1 MKKYEDI
8 VKSHPVVKELM
19 EICKKHSHTKS
30 IFLTGGA
37 VVDIIDG
44 REPKDYDIT
53 YTCCHAIVERVSDN
67 KNFRLLYTS
76 RTSITFLFKGKHKVQ
91 LLRRKMDEFPFEN
104 DKILFRMDGIIT
116 GGTMFAKDILDNRLI
131 VVNDDRM
138 NYGISRKLF
147 KARVKKW
154 ESKGYNI
161 HPISYKSYLRMTK
174 HKSILRKFVE
184 VFTGSDSETES

>member
-19 EICKKHSHTKS
+19 EICKKHPHAKS
-30 IFLTGGA
+30 IYLTGGA

-44 REPKDYDIT
+44 REPKDYDII
-53 YTCCHAIVERVSDN
+53 YTCCHGIIQKVS
-67 KNFRLLYTS
+67 KNDKFRLLYTS

-91 LLRRKMDEFPFEN
+91 LLRNKMDEFPFEN

-116 GGTMFAKDILDNRLI
+116 GGTIFAKDILDNRLI

-138 NYGISRKLF
+138 NCGISRKLF

-184 VFTGSDSETES
+184 VFTGSYSETES